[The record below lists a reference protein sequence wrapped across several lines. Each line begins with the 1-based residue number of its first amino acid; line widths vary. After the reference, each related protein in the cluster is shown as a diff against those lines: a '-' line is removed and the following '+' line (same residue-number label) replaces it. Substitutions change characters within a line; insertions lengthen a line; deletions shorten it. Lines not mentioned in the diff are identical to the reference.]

1 MSEPSA
7 LIRRFEM
14 RTPKSAGLVE
24 RLRRVMPGGE
34 TRSAT
39 YYPPYPVVIDH
50 GEGAEVVDVDGNRY
64 IDVLN
69 NYTSLVH
76 GHAFGPIVDA
86 AKAAISHGTAFPAPS
101 HAQLELAEA
110 LCRRY
115 PAIESVR
122 FTNSGTEAS
131 LLALR
136 IARRV
141 TGRSRFLVFEGGYH
155 GTAPEFAD
163 VSEARI
169 AVPYNDLPAVE
180 ATLGRDVA
188 AVFVEPFLGSG
199 GVIPAEPGFLE
210 AIGRAAKRSGAVFVL
225 DEVQS
230 LRTAFAGAHAA
241 LDLRPDLVT
250 MGKIIG
256 GGFPVGAVGG
266 RVEMMHVT
274 AADRPGSIAHS
285 GTFNGNPV
293 TAAAGLAS
301 LSQLTPA
308 AIESLNTRGEDVAA
322 AISESA
328 GSIGIP
334 AIVTRAGS
342 IMHLHLVTEDQGT
355 RITNATEANNRSA
368 PDQSL
373 LHIALMNHGVYAAP
387 RGMLNLST
395 VISDDQ
401 VDRLLAGYRAALL
414 DIAETRSGSRHALSV
429 G

>member
-1 MSEPSA
+1 
-7 LIRRFEM
+7 
-14 RTPKSAGLVE
+14 
-24 RLRRVMPGGE
+24 
-34 TRSAT
+34 
-39 YYPPYPVVIDH
+39 
-50 GEGAEVVDVDGNRY
+50 
-64 IDVLN
+64 
-69 NYTSLVH
+69 
-76 GHAFGPIVDA
+76 
-86 AKAAISHGTAFPAPS
+86 
-101 HAQLELAEA
+101 
-110 LCRRY
+110 
-115 PAIESVR
+115 
-122 FTNSGTEAS
+122 
-131 LLALR
+131 
-136 IARRV
+136 
-141 TGRSRFLVFEGGYH
+141 
-155 GTAPEFAD
+155 
-163 VSEARI
+163 
-169 AVPYNDLPAVE
+169 
-180 ATLGRDVA
+180 
-188 AVFVEPFLGSG
+188 
-199 GVIPAEPGFLE
+199 
-210 AIGRAAKRSGAVFVL
+210 
-225 DEVQS
+225 
-230 LRTAFAGAHAA
+230 
-241 LDLRPDLVT
+241 